1 MEDNLIQYKLE
12 TIDDDFSVEYEVL
25 PTYCNQI
32 LDKRVLENNNN
43 INEIEQEEIRLQE
56 KLDSLNN
63 EVDRLT
69 NHADSVD
76 YIVAVASGIVCGLID
91 FFL

>member
-32 LDKRVLENNNN
+32 LDKRVLENN
-43 INEIEQEEIRLQE
+43 
-56 KLDSLNN
+56 
-63 EVDRLT
+63 T
-69 NHADSVD
+69 A
-76 YIVAVASGIVCGLID
+76 
-91 FFL
+91 